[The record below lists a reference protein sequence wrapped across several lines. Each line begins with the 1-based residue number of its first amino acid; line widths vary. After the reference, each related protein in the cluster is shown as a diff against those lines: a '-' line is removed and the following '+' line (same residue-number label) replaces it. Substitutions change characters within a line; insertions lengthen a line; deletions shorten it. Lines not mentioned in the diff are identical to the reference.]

1 MIAPLFVGG
10 RVLHVLT
17 EMGST
22 LETFAIDDT
31 SGALGKRL
39 DSISTLPPP
48 PSRKTTHHDSGSDE
62 ATSLPDGGRLLRG
75 RAAAAGAETTRT
87 TKEEEG
93 AVTEEDEATCQKAA
107 EILLSADNRFVYA
120 SNRGASNSIAVYVRD
135 TDSGTLSLVE
145 VRARRTNQSGHLA
158 GGVVAVCVSSEDGY
172 VGNGFNHLSHIGCP
186 RMSKVDVHRR
196 SNDRCARGAPP
207 LSSLRAAVQL
217 SARRRSSRSAPPL
230 GPRRAAA
237 RPAAHRSAA
246 RLAVNRSATRL
257 AARRSARGA

>member
-1 MIAPLFVGG
+1 MASCRPRGRYDFDAATGALTNGTANPETGANFVWVAPGAGARHAVIAPLFVGG

-120 SNRGASNSIAVYVRD
+120 SNRGASNSIAVYARD
-135 TDSGTLSLVE
+135 TDSGTLSIVE
-145 VRARRTNQSGHLA
+145 VRARRTN
-158 GGVVAVCVSSEDGY
+158 
-172 VGNGFNHLSHIGCP
+172 
-186 RMSKVDVHRR
+186 
-196 SNDRCARGAPP
+196 
-207 LSSLRAAVQL
+207 
-217 SARRRSSRSAPPL
+217 
-230 GPRRAAA
+230 RRAHM
-237 RPAAHRSAA
+237 PPH
-246 RLAVNRSATRL
+246 
-257 AARRSARGA
+257 